1 MFLVAAVEDD
11 GVDVASDLYEV
22 AAARKSHGLDPQ
34 ETAISLSDA
43 GRYLLA
49 NLNK

>member
-1 MFLVAAVEDD
+1 MFLVAVVD
-11 GVDVASDLYEV
+11 GVDVASDLDKV

-34 ETAISLSDA
+34 EAAISLSDA
-43 GRYLLA
+43 GCYLLA